1 VGNGWPQR
9 REGFGGR
16 RTDSA
21 RPRRGASGNLQGE
34 FLVHRWVELAKEGDR
49 DAMAALYGRY
59 AGTVYAHVKRILG
72 DAHEAE
78 DVTQHVFAKLLT
90 VLPRYERREAPFAA
104 WILRMA
110 HNAAVDHLRR
120 SRSVPCEEVRPID
133 TRADQTGRE
142 CAASLRE
149 AFAALPADQ
158 RDVVVLRH
166 VVGLTSEEIAGVL
179 GRSVGSVRGLHHRG
193 RAATRAALSD
203 LGAAPAIRPPMPVAA
218 VAS

>member
-16 RTDSA
+16 RADSA

-203 LGAAPAIRPPMPVAA
+203 LGAAPAIRPPMPGAA